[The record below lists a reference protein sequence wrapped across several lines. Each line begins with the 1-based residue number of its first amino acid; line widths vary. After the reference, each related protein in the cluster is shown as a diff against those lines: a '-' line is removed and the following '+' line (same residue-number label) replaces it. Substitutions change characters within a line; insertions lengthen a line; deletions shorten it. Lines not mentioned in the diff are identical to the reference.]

1 MTFDFGDEHTS
12 GAGETYLRGKHVQ
25 SMMRLSGSSRRAVL
39 LIAIVGFGLVAA
51 GAATGLPGVAQ
62 MDQPSG
68 DEILD
73 DVEQRYDDADTLTGT
88 AEVTVSN
95 DSETEE
101 ATVDF
106 AFAEPDRF
114 RFIIEKD
121 DTTSEVGSNGS
132 VVWAVGEDKSFAR
145 EIPADEEYDHEQ
157 PDDFVPAEDVEAD
170 LVDTTELDGEE
181 AYVVELTPTD
191 EADEKYE
198 DVETTIWVSTED
210 SRVLQVETTDGDKE
224 MTVEVIDQQF
234 DVSIHDSTFEPPED
248 RVEVTTTE
256 SYDSFDD
263 LEASTDLDVP
273 EYDDGEFQ
281 EATEISR
288 ADGQA
293 VIQEYATDDG
303 DVQVITATGASDR
316 LGDVEEGTSVT
327 VDGED
332 ATAVERDDRS
342 IVFWTDEGVTTG
354 VVVEGSV
361 DDAVSVAEEIRE

>member
-1 MTFDFGDEHTS
+1 MAFDFGDEHTS
-12 GAGETYLRGKHVQ
+12 RVGETYLRGKHVH
-25 SMMRLSGSSRRAVL
+25 SMMRFSGTSRRAVL
-39 LIAIVGFGLVAA
+39 LIAIVGIGLVAA

-106 AFAEPDRF
+106 AFAEPDQF
-114 RFIIEKD
+114 RFVIEKD
-121 DTTSEVGSNGS
+121 DETSEVGSNGS

-145 EIPADEEYDHEQ
+145 EIPADSEYDDHEG
-157 PDDFVPAEDVEAD
+157 PDDFVPDENVDAE

-191 EADEKYE
+191 DADEKFE
-198 DVETTIWVSTED
+198 DVESMVWVSTED

-224 MTVEVIDQQF
+224 MTVEVTDQQF
-234 DVSIHDSTFEPPED
+234 DVSIHESTFEPPED
-248 RVEVTTTE
+248 RVAVTTTE

-263 LEASTDLDVP
+263 LESSTDLDVP
-273 EYDDGEFQ
+273 SYDDGEFE
-281 EATEISR
+281 EATEVSR

-293 VIQEYATDDG
+293 VIQQYATDDG
-303 DVQVITATGASDR
+303 EVQIITATGAADR
-316 LGDVEEGTSVT
+316 LGEVEDGESVT
-327 VDGED
+327 IDGEE
-332 ATAVERDDRS
+332 ATVVERDGRS
-342 IVFWTDEGVTTG
+342 VVFWTDNDVTTG

-361 DDAVSVAEEIRE
+361 VDAVSIAEEIR

>member
-1 MTFDFGDEHTS
+1 M
-12 GAGETYLRGKHVQ
+12 
-25 SMMRLSGSSRRAVL
+25 
-39 LIAIVGFGLVAA
+39 
-51 GAATGLPGVAQ
+51 
-62 MDQPSG
+62 
-68 DEILD
+68 
-73 DVEQRYDDADTLTGT
+73 
-88 AEVTVSN
+88 
-95 DSETEE
+95 
-101 ATVDF
+101 
-106 AFAEPDRF
+106 
-114 RFIIEKD
+114 
-121 DTTSEVGSNGS
+121 
-132 VVWAVGEDKSFAR
+132 
-145 EIPADEEYDHEQ
+145 
-157 PDDFVPAEDVEAD
+157 
-170 LVDTTELDGEE
+170 
-181 AYVVELTPTD
+181 
-191 EADEKYE
+191 
-198 DVETTIWVSTED
+198 
-210 SRVLQVETTDGDKE
+210 LQVETTDGDKE

-273 EYDDGEFQ
+273 EYDDGELQ

-332 ATAVERDDRS
+332 ATAVEREDRS